1 MSNQIIESATN
12 SFIMYDD
19 NSLGLG
25 ESGGATIIS
34 MYGAGFYIV
43 LVFFVGGLTG
53 FILGLVIFR
62 LREVDEGNN

>member
-1 MSNQIIESATN
+1 L
-12 SFIMYDD
+12 YDD
-19 NSLGLG
+19 NSLWLG
-25 ESGGATIIS
+25 ESGGATILP